1 MIPLM
6 RPPIGNE
13 EVEAIRRVID
23 SGWITQGPEVAAFE
37 TEFASFT
44 GAPFA
49 CAVSSC
55 TAALHIALS
64 ALDIGAGDEVVTVS
78 HSFIAAANSIRYVG
92 AIPVFVDVDLVN
104 GNLDP
109 AELEAV
115 ISERTK
121 AILPVHQLGMP
132 CDMPTIMKIAEH
144 HDLPVIEDAACA
156 LGSEIQVDGEWEHI
170 GRPHGTI
177 ACFSFHPRKIL
188 TTGEGGMLTTRN
200 LDLDRRFRLLR
211 HHGMTI
217 SDRARH
223 ESPSTVFE
231 SYECLGFNYR
241 MTDLQAAIGRVQ
253 LSRLSEIV
261 GRRQHLAARYLE
273 LLSKIEGLGLPAEP
287 EMARS
292 NWQTFCIR
300 LPQNKD
306 PKKVMP
312 FLLNHGV
319 STRRGVMCVHRE
331 AAYAI
336 QPWFCRDKGACDCP
350 AGKCRRLENSETLQ
364 DRGLLLPL
372 FHEMTESEQYTVVA
386 TLLEALS
393 S

>member
-13 EVEAIRRVID
+13 EFEAIRRVID
-23 SGWITQGPEVAAFE
+23 SGWISQGPEVAAFE
-37 TEFASFT
+37 AEFSSFT
-44 GAPFA
+44 EAPFA

-78 HSFIAAANSIRYVG
+78 HSFIATANSIRYVG
-92 AIPVFVDVDLVN
+92 AIPVFIDVDPVN
-104 GNLDP
+104 GNFDP

-132 CDMPTIMKIAEH
+132 CRMSAIMEIAKR

-156 LGSEIQVDGEWEHI
+156 SGSKIQVDGKWEHI

-177 ACFSFHPRKIL
+177 ACFSFHPRKVL

-200 LDLDRRFRLLR
+200 SDLDQRFRLLR
-211 HHGMTI
+211 HHGMTT

-223 ESPSTVFE
+223 ESPITVFE

-241 MTDLQAAIGRVQ
+241 MTDLQAAMGRIQ
-253 LSRLSEIV
+253 LSRLSENV
-261 GRRQHLAARYLE
+261 ERRRHLAARYLE

-287 EMARS
+287 ERVRS
-292 NWQTFCIR
+292 NWQTFCVR
-300 LPQNKD
+300 LPQEKD
-306 PKKVMP
+306 TKEVMQ
-312 FLLNHGV
+312 FLQDHGV
-319 STRRGVMCVHRE
+319 STRRGVMCAHRE
-331 AAYAI
+331 ATYTI
-336 QPWFCRDKGACDCP
+336 QPWSCRDKKTCDCLV
-350 AGKCRRLENSETLQ
+350 GKCRRLENSEALQ
-364 DRGLLLPL
+364 DSGLLLPL
-372 FHEMTESEQYTVVA
+372 FHEMTESEQYTVVD